1 LLNQLRRDPKSVVP
15 RNVRVQFL
23 ECSLSVPQKIHG
35 IAIALKRIG
44 YLINQYPMASQTFIR
59 REIAA
64 IEAMGTPIKR
74 YAVRGWDTPLVDPDD
89 QNEAAQTRR
98 ILDVGMPRLL
108 WALLATAFSRPRKF
122 ARALAESWRLGR
134 QSNRGAV
141 IHLAYLA
148 EACVLRAW
156 TQSDAIAH
164 LHVHFGSNSAA
175 VGLLCRLLG
184 GPPYSFTVHG
194 PEEFDR
200 PAALG
205 LRTKIRHAA
214 FVVCISTYGRS
225 QLWRWAEFGDWPKV
239 HVVHCGLDG
248 DFFGSPQSAPS
259 QAPRLINI
267 GRLSEQKGQLTLIE
281 AAARLRAQGRTFEII
296 VIGGGPLREPI
307 EQRIRQL
314 GLCDYVKLAGWR
326 TGLEVKQELLNSR
339 GLVLPSFAE
348 GLPVVIMESL
358 ALGRPVIS
366 TYIAGIPELVSP
378 GENGWLVP
386 AGDVEELAAAMA
398 KMLDAPIDE
407 LERMGRAGAERV
419 ARQHDVRIEARKLL
433 DLIERSP

>member
-1 LLNQLRRDPKSVVP
+1 L
-15 RNVRVQFL
+15 QFL
-23 ECSLSVPQKIHG
+23 ECSLSNAQTADG

-44 YLINQYPMASQTFIR
+44 YFINQYPMASQTFIR

-89 QNEAAQTRR
+89 QSEAAKTRR
-98 ILDVGMPRLL
+98 ILDVGIPRLL
-108 WALLATAFSRPRKF
+108 RALLATVVSRPRKF

-134 QSNRGAV
+134 QSDRGVV
-141 IHLAYLA
+141 IHFAYLA
-148 EACVLRAW
+148 EACVLRTW
-156 TQSDAIAH
+156 TQSDSIDH
-164 LHVHFGSNSAA
+164 LHVHFGSNSATVA
-175 VGLLCRLLG
+175 LLCRLLG

-200 PAALG
+200 PVALG

-225 QLWRWAEFGDWPKV
+225 QLWRWAEFRDWSKV

-248 DFFGSPQSAPS
+248 DFFETPRSAPS

-267 GRLSEQKGQLTLIE
+267 GRLSEQKGQLTLVE
-281 AAARLRAQGRTFEII
+281 AAARLRAQGRAFEII
-296 VIGGGPLREPI
+296 LIGGGVLREPI
-307 EQRIRQL
+307 EERIRQL
-314 GLCDYVKLAGWR
+314 DLCQYVKLAGWR
-326 TGLEVKQELLNSR
+326 TGSEVKQQLLDSR

-386 AGDVEELAAAMA
+386 AGDVEELAAAMT

-407 LERMGRAGAERV
+407 LERMGRAGAKRV
-419 ARQHDVRIEARKLL
+419 ARDHDVRIEARKLL
-433 DLIERSP
+433 ELIERSA